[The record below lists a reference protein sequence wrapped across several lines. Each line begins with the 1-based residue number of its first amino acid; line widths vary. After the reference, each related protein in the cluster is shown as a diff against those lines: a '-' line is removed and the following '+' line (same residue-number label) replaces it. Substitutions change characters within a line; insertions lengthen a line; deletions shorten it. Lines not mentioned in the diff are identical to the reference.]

1 MNNTLCPHCSQP
13 VPPESAEKPR
23 TIGWPTLT
31 KASVFTRVRQA
42 PHAPVREV
50 AVVQVLDF
58 YPEGKC

>member
-23 TIGWPTLT
+23 TIGWPKWT
-31 KASVFTRVRQA
+31 KVFIRDKEK
-42 PHAPVREV
+42 PVREV

-58 YPEGKC
+58 YPEAKC